1 MTVENLEANGNQTSE
16 EKKEVENKDSV
27 ALSVKEKPENSA
39 KGLQLAQ
46 KPAMLPG
53 NRPVEP
59 SHLQVLSTYKSVGGS
74 RPITASQMHISS
86 TLVVS
91 GNRPISTS
99 TLAISES
106 VHIMGNRPVA
116 SNQIDEDPA
125 ILMGYLD

>member
-1 MTVENLEANGNQTSE
+1 MTVENLETNGNQTSE
-16 EKKEVENKDSV
+16 EKKPTENKESV
-27 ALSVKEKPENSA
+27 ALSVKEKSENSP

-59 SHLQVLSTYKSVGGS
+59 SHLKVVGNYSSVGGS
-74 RPITASQMHISS
+74 RPIVASQMHISN

-106 VHIMGNRPVA
+106 VQIMGNRPVA
-116 SNQIDEDPA
+116 SNEIDEDPA